1 MEHTKKINIP
11 RVEIAIEALEGM
23 FIWSDRIGSDEI
35 AELKF
40 VIKQLKKYLN
50 EQCNNKKNSRVRLK

>member
-1 MEHTKKINIP
+1 MKFKETLMEHTKKINTE

-40 VIKQLKKYLN
+40 VINQLKKYLN
-50 EQCNNKKNSRVRLK
+50 E

>member
-1 MEHTKKINIP
+1 MMQKNTKIP

-23 FIWSDRIGSDEI
+23 FIWSNRIGSDEE

-40 VIKQLKKYLN
+40 VITQLKKYLD
-50 EQCNNKKNSRVRLK
+50 E